1 MSSPSFAPAGTATR
15 RLDRARAA
23 LLLVDLQENLL
34 PSIWERARVVRESV
48 RLVRGVSLLGLP
60 VLVTEQYRRGLGP
73 TVTEVASVVPDF
85 DPVQKLAFSG
95 CTPEI
100 LDRLRSRD
108 LRDVVLCGI
117 ESHVCVTQTALD
129 LLDAGFRVFPAA
141 DACSSRTP
149 ENWRSGLDRMQ
160 SAGSVLVS
168 VEMVLFELLG
178 RAGTDEFKRVLDLV
192 KQGAHPAGTGP

>member
-1 MSSPSFAPAGTATR
+1 MASPSFAPAGTPAR

-34 PSIWERARVVRESV
+34 PAIWERTRVVRESL
-48 RLVRGVSLLGLP
+48 RLAKGFSLLGLP

-73 TVTEVASVVPDF
+73 TLTEVASAVPNF
-85 DPVQKLAFSG
+85 DPVQKMAFSG

-100 LDRLRSRD
+100 LDRLRNRD

-129 LLDAGFRVFPAA
+129 LLDAGFRVFAA
-141 DACSSRTP
+141 TDACSSRTP

-168 VEMVLFELLG
+168 VEMALFELLG
-178 RAGTDEFKRVLDLV
+178 RAGTDEFKRMLDLV
-192 KQGAHPAGTGP
+192 KQGVPSAKTVS